1 MPSPEAKPEFVRE
14 ILLTAEQIQLRVK
27 ELAWEIAE
35 KYRGQHLLLVGV
47 LKGAFILTADLCR
60 ELHRAGLTDLEID
73 FMTISSYDDK
83 IESSRNP
90 RFTKDVD
97 AIVSGRRVILI
108 EDIIETGYSLAA
120 LQAIFLTRG
129 VVSLETLVLLSKPHK
144 REIEVPVEYIGFE
157 VKEWVEGY
165 GLDTLQDGRAN
176 PNIVKVTKIN

>member
-1 MPSPEAKPEFVRE
+1 MISSEAKPEFIRE

-27 ELAWEIAE
+27 ELSSEIAE

-97 AIVSGRRVILI
+97 ANVSGRRVLLI

-120 LQAIFLTRG
+120 LQAIFLARG
-129 VVSLETLVLLSKPHK
+129 VASLETLVLLSKPHK

-157 VKEWVEGY
+157 VREWVEGM
-165 GLDTLQDGRAN
+165 GLDTNQSGRAN
-176 PNIVKVTKIN
+176 PDIVKVTKI